1 MDNNIYAPDSPN
13 RPTSYHEGDNS
24 DEIDIK
30 EIIAKVWYKRKFI
43 LICTGLFLLLGI
55 FIAFTS
61 PVSYTANCTLVPQSG
76 GKGGGNLGG
85 LASMMGVSMGTPM
98 SGETLSPAVYPQI
111 INSVPFCKDI
121 METPIIVK
129 ESNGASITLH
139 DYYTDKRYRPTN
151 LISTIKRY
159 TIGLPG
165 LLISTMRSESDPLVY
180 SDTITG
186 KVIVLTKEERRVIK
200 AIQGNIQFESNP
212 KDGYVKLGYS
222 FSEPQPT
229 AVIAQNMYSTLEKQ
243 VKNYKSQKQ
252 LDNLA
257 FVEES
262 YERARKD
269 FMEKQTRL
277 AAFQD
282 ANRDLASAMAR
293 TTERRLN
300 SEYDVA
306 YTVYNEL
313 AKQLEQA
320 KISVKESTPVL
331 TVIDPVV
338 VPHQKSAP
346 RRAIILIAFLF
357 LGGVVSVGWVFA
369 KPFVQEVVR
378 EVKESDKGQEIRD
391 KGQETRD
398 KRQGIRDKG

>member
-111 INSVPFCKDI
+111 INSVPFCKEI
-121 METPIIVK
+121 MATPIVVDK
-129 ESNGASITLH
+129 SNGIPITLYE
-139 DYYTDKRYRPTN
+139 YYTEKRYRPKSAMN
-151 LISTIKRY
+151 SIKKY

-165 LLISTMRSESDPLVY
+165 LLLSSLMSDSAPTVH

-186 KVIVLTKEERRVIK
+186 KVVTLTKEERDVIE
-200 AIQGNIQFESNP
+200 AIQGNIQFQSND
-212 KDGYVKLGYS
+212 KDGYITMGYS

-229 AVIAQNMYSTLEKQ
+229 AVIAQNMYATLEKY
-243 VKNYKSQKQ
+243 VMNYKSQKQ
-252 LDNLA
+252 MDNLV

-262 YERARKD
+262 YEKARKD
-269 FMEKQTRL
+269 FMQKQASL

-357 LGGVVSVGWVFA
+357 FGVVVSVGWVFT
-369 KPFVQEVVR
+369 KPFVQEI
-378 EVKESDKGQEIRD
+378 IRD
-391 KGQETRD
+391 VKAEGVKNEE
-398 KRQGIRDKG
+398 

>member
-1 MDNNIYAPDSPN
+1 MDNNRYTPDSPH
-13 RPTSYHEGDNS
+13 RPAPYYEEDNS
-24 DEIDIK
+24 DEIDLK
-30 EIIAKVWYKRKFI
+30 EIIAKVWYSRKFI
-43 LICTGLFLLLGI
+43 LICTGIFLLLGI
-55 FIAFTS
+55 FIAFAS
-61 PVSYTANCTLVPQSG
+61 PVSYTAGCTLVPQL
-76 GKGGGNLGG
+76 GKKEGSNLGG
-85 LASMMGVSMGTPM
+85 LASMMGVNLGSPM
-98 SGETLSPAVYPQI
+98 TGETLSPAVYPQI
-111 INSVPFCKDI
+111 INSVPFCMEI
-121 METPIIVK
+121 METPIVVK
-129 ESNGASITLH
+129 ESNGAPITLYE
-139 DYYTDKRYRPTN
+139 YYTDKRYRPAN
-151 LISTIKRY
+151 VISSIKKY

-165 LLISTMRSESDPLVY
+165 LLISSMRSDSEPVVY
-180 SDTITG
+180 SDTVTG
-186 KVIVLTKEERRVIK
+186 KVIVLSKDERRVIK

-212 KDGYVKLGYS
+212 KDGYVTLGYS
-222 FSEPQPT
+222 FAEPQPT

-269 FMEKQTRL
+269 FVEKQTRL

-346 RRAIILIAFLF
+346 RRSLILIAFLF
-357 LGGVVSVGWVFA
+357 LGAVVSVGWVFA
-369 KPFVQEVVR
+369 KPFFQEVVS
-378 EVKESDKGQEIRD
+378 EVKRSEPVSSEL
-391 KGQETRD
+391 
-398 KRQGIRDKG
+398 